1 MNSTFKPGE
10 IREAVFCF
18 LYQLCIQ
25 KDSRSEQEE
34 RFLADRA
41 YSEEERAFFL
51 ERCEGVSTK
60 LEELDA
66 AIEPL
71 LKRWTLQRLPL
82 VDLCILRLAVYEI
95 LYCKDLPHN
104 VAISE
109 AVRLA
114 KIYSD
119 DDARSYING
128 VLASFM
134 RQREAAKSETE
145 NPQSGTAA
153 ALHSDETPGAASAEP
168 LQDSGEGDETCSGI

>member
-18 LYQLCIQ
+18 LYQLSIQ

-60 LEELDA
+60 LGELDA

-104 VAISE
+104 VAVAE

-114 KIYSD
+114 RIYSD

-128 VLASFM
+128 VLGSFL
-134 RQREAAKSETE
+134 RQREVSKGDPEQGQTQIPSAHCAVESE
-145 NPQSGTAA
+145 
-153 ALHSDETPGAASAEP
+153 GADSAGC
-168 LQDSGEGDETCSGI
+168 QNFGVEGNETCQKI

>member
-34 RFLADRA
+34 RFLTDRA

-95 LYCKDLPHN
+95 LYCEDLPHS
-104 VAISE
+104 VAIAE

-119 DDARSYING
+119 DEARSYING
-128 VLASFM
+128 VLASFI
-134 RQREAAKSETE
+134 RQREAAESKTE
-145 NPQSGTAA
+145 NPQSRITAI
-153 ALHSDETPGAASAEP
+153 LHSDKNPGAASAEP
-168 LQDSGEGDETCSGI
+168 LQDGVEGNETCSGI